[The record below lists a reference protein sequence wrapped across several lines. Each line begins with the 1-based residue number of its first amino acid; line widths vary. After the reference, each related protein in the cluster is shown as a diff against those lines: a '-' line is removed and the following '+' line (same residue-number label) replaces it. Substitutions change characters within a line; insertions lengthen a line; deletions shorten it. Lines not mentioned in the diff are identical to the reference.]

1 MLLQVFLCHNDF
13 TLETGCW
20 CRCLSL
26 KLCVCV
32 LMSVQVLFR
41 RFWNCVGDSELFQ
54 VLLDL

>member
-1 MLLQVFLCHNDF
+1 MLVQVLVS
-13 TLETGCW
+13 ETM
-20 CRCLSL
+20 
-26 KLCVCV
+26 CVCV